1 MGKRTSVNP
10 DDRYGQWTV
19 IKEVESNTRHR
30 RVLCR
35 CECGTVRAVLLQS
48 LVDETSRSCGC
59 THNGAKKAAN
69 ILYRR
74 LWEVE
79 KQEIRDRK
87 DAA

>member
-1 MGKRTSVNP
+1 MKTKVTPG
-10 DDRYGQWTV
+10 DRYSQWTI
-19 IKEVESNTRHR
+19 IKEVESKTRHR
-30 RVLCR
+30 RVLCQ
-35 CECGTVRAVLLQS
+35 CDCGTTRAVLLQS

-69 ILYRR
+69 ILYRK

-79 KQEIRDRK
+79 KQEIRARK